1 MTSVLEKLPLCC
13 VLVTSFYW
21 RKPKT
26 NPQRYIGTALKFLG
40 GQSCDKTQAFDIS
53 VADNVFPAVERA
65 RVVGFLSS
73 SFSCLF
79 LLPS

>member
-13 VLVTSFYW
+13 VLITSFYW

-26 NPQRYIGTALKFLG
+26 NPQLYVGTALKFSG

-53 VADNVFPAVERA
+53 VADNVFSSVERA
-65 RVVGFLSS
+65 CVVGFLS